1 MINLGLVEIKGV
13 DVVLQGGWKLG
24 DNWTFDSRLSYTYQ
38 KAQDFTDKLDE
49 DTYGGQIS
57 YIPWHSGSAILNAEY
72 KSWELNYSFIYIGE
86 RYGIRPILRII
97 IIFPG
102 IQVTCLWQRNSIGKR
117 RISSWLWKSIIF

>member
-1 MINLGLVEIKGV
+1 M
-13 DVVLQGGWKLG
+13 DVVLQGLWKFG
-24 DNWTFDSRLSYTYQ
+24 NDWVFDSRLSYTYQ

-86 RYGIRPILRII
+86 RYGISANTPHNYYL
-97 IIFPG
+97 PG